1 MELEES
7 ETGTGTETG
16 AETGTGMDNQMG
28 GHGVAA
34 LGQSLSHH
42 LDVPVM
48 GSIFERN
55 SIPHCSSSDPIIA
68 LEILMAVIL
77 TCHHAQV
84 RRQGIEK
91 RRESHVQ
98 LQKW

>member
-1 MELEES
+1 MPSNLQSSGQVELAES
-7 ETGTGTETG
+7 ETGTETG

-28 GHGVAA
+28 GVAA

-77 TCHHAQV
+77 ACHHAQF
-84 RRQGIEK
+84 K
-91 RRESHVQ
+91 
-98 LQKW
+98 